1 VVTIRVG
8 AGLEGGGGVAGTTVS
23 VLAIGGGGAGFA
35 IRGATGGIDVDGA
48 LDDGAA
54 DDRTAAGGAD
64 ADEPDDGGADAD
76 EPDDGGA
83 DTDEPDDGGAGVR

>member
-8 AGLEGGGGVAGTTVS
+8 AGREGGWGGAGTTVS
-23 VLAIGGGGAGFA
+23 VLAIGGGAGFA

-48 LDDGAA
+48 PDDGAA

-64 ADEPDDGGADAD
+64 ADEPDDGGA
-76 EPDDGGA
+76 
-83 DTDEPDDGGAGVR
+83 GVR

>member
-1 VVTIRVG
+1 VNRVVTIRVG

-23 VLAIGGGGAGFA
+23 VLAIGGAGAGA

-64 ADEPDDGGADAD
+64 ADEPDDGGA
-76 EPDDGGA
+76 GI
-83 DTDEPDDGGAGVR
+83 R

>member
-1 VVTIRVG
+1 MVTIRVG

-23 VLAIGGGGAGFA
+23 VLAIGGAGAGA

-48 LDDGAA
+48 PDDGAA

-64 ADEPDDGGADAD
+64 ADEPDDGGA
-76 EPDDGGA
+76 
-83 DTDEPDDGGAGVR
+83 GVR